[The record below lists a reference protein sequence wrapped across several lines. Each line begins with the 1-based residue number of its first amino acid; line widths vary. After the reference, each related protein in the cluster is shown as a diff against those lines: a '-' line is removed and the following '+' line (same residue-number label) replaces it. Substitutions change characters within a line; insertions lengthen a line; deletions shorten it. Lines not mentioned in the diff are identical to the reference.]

1 MFGFESLP
9 SISRRAL
16 YFGQNDFVLFCKYLQ
31 LVAVSLTRTLSSV
44 RLAIFTLRE
53 ALLNIYLH
61 AYAL

>member
-9 SISRRAL
+9 SISHRAL

-44 RLAIFTLRE
+44 QLAIFTLYVK

-61 AYAL
+61 TIL